1 QIKGW
6 VVRVDIFCYFYK
18 GLCSCQKIP
27 DGNKDLRTQGYVTK
41 YIKMLVNS
49 GVEVVVVAGGRRLLA
64 KKRTQDDR
72 REARKR
78 RHDGT
83 TTSSGPVTSLWP
95 SILENCLSEL
105 RKLRGVDIL
114 VAPFE
119 IVGRLAK
126 DFPQKTIPADFLD
139 RCAKSIFTFNH
150 KLVYDVE
157 ERVVVPLT
165 PYLEDQ
171 SQKMDNFAGTQVHE
185 DLEFQLA
192 LGNVDPYTLNQRRDL
207 FDPSESAPDSIWST
221 EYLKEIFPTVP
232 SASVLDYSPEEHI
245 ECMTCKCNDLDQE
258 FETPPSSFRLHIKSR
273 HGFGKCICETCGR
286 FCNKPSQLVAH
297 IRTHTLEKPFLCE
310 TCRVVSHKMRSRP
323 SQEDSPAWHQGLCL

>member
-1 QIKGW
+1 
-6 VVRVDIFCYFYK
+6 
-18 GLCSCQKIP
+18 
-27 DGNKDLRTQGYVTK
+27 
-41 YIKMLVNS
+41 
-49 GVEVVVVAGGRRLLA
+49 
-64 KKRTQDDR
+64 
-72 REARKR
+72 
-78 RHDGT
+78 
-83 TTSSGPVTSLWP
+83 
-95 SILENCLSEL
+95 
-105 RKLRGVDIL
+105 
-114 VAPFE
+114 
-119 IVGRLAK
+119 
-126 DFPQKTIPADFLD
+126 
-139 RCAKSIFTFNH
+139 
-150 KLVYDVE
+150 
-157 ERVVVPLT
+157 
-165 PYLEDQ
+165 
-171 SQKMDNFAGTQVHE
+171 MDNFAGTQVHE

-323 SQEDSPAWHQGLCL
+323 SQEDSPAWHQGLCLWCLCQKLRNQRRPKPPQEDSAWRGQGLYVCGKTLRPSNHPC